1 MIFDQMRID
10 IKVEMGG
17 LDIMFD
23 IMFDIMYFVIK
34 LSEFERE
41 ELVH

>member
-1 MIFDQMRID
+1 M
-10 IKVEMGG
+10 EMGG

-23 IMFDIMYFVIK
+23 IMFDIMYFVMK
-34 LSEFERE
+34 LSEFEWE